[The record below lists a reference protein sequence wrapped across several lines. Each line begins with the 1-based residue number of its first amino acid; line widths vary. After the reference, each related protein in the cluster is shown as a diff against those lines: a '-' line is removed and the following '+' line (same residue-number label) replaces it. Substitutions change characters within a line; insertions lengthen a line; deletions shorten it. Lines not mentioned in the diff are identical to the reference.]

1 MFEKEQLPPWYGH
14 VCLDRLSYKTYLYI
28 RPSRRI
34 EHMHILVPYNYCF
47 ILKPT
52 SVSTRAL
59 MGTYVRQK
67 LYSLSLYLYILHAVE
82 RTAP

>member
-14 VCLDRLSYKTYLYI
+14 VCLDRLTYKTYLYI

-34 EHMHILVPYNYCF
+34 EHMHILVSHDSGV
-47 ILKPT
+47 ILEPT

-67 LYSLSLYLYILHAVE
+67 LYPLSLYLYILQAVE
-82 RTAP
+82 SIAP